1 MRRTASV
8 LVLGLAAFS
17 LSCSKVSAPPGM
29 AGVWQGKGEITCAW
43 CQQRELDVALTIAP
57 NGAVTGKIG
66 DATLDDAR
74 LNKNVVRPDS
84 LPTKYV
90 IKAKLV
96 GPIVAAHG
104 VTRATIDI
112 GVDLTGELLTGAFVT
127 NGDLSGTKETS
138 RLAGRLPGLKHP

>member
-8 LVLGLAAFS
+8 LVLGFAAFS

-29 AGVWQGKGEITCAW
+29 AGSWQGKGEITCAW
-43 CQQRELDVALTIAP
+43 CQQREIGVDLTIAAS
-57 NGAVTGKIG
+57 GGVTGTIG
-66 DATLDDAR
+66 DATLSGAR
-74 LNKNVVRPDS
+74 LTKNVVRPDS